1 MVYTGLN
8 NKFIT
13 AVSTLCAGFWL
24 AGCNPQPPQTPE
36 EAEYTKTKHPI
47 VMVHGLYGFDDL
59 IGIENFYKVPAAMRR
74 GGATLH
80 VVTTS
85 GINTPEVRGEQ
96 LIKKLDEL
104 VAITG
109 VKKYNLIG
117 HSLGA
122 PTSRYVASLR
132 PDLVASV
139 STVAGVNDGTG
150 LADNLAGVAN
160 TPIIGDILHGA
171 GNLFG
176 GVIDLI
182 QGERFEHN
190 TRAGANAMSQ
200 AGMDVFNAKYP
211 DAVPAEYCGQG
222 EHIVNGIA
230 YYSWTGNVVRTNRLD
245 IFDPLHILNSWT
257 MEGQENDGFVPKCS
271 THLGKVIR
279 NDYPHNHFDYMN
291 WFLGLHG
298 ADAPDPRSIYRAHAN
313 RLKLDG
319 L

>member
-1 MVYTGLN
+1 MAYRIFE
-8 NKFIT
+8 NKLIATF
-13 AVSTLCAGFWL
+13 STLFAGLWL
-24 AGCNPQPPQTPE
+24 TACNPQQQQTPE

-80 VVTTS
+80 VITVS

-104 VAITG
+104 VAVTG

-122 PTSRYVASLR
+122 PTSRYVASTR

-150 LADNLAGVAN
+150 LADNLSGIAN
-160 TPIIGDILHGA
+160 APIVGNILHAA

-176 GVIDLI
+176 GIIDFI
-182 QGERFEHN
+182 QGERFPHD
-190 TRAGANAMSQ
+190 TRAAANAMSQ
-200 AGMDVFNAKYP
+200 VGMTAFNKRHP

-222 EHIVNGIA
+222 EHIVKGIA
-230 YYSWTGNVVRTNRLD
+230 YYSWTGNRVRTNRLD
-245 IFDPLHILNSWT
+245 IFDPLHLLNSWT
-257 MEGQENDGFVPKCS
+257 IKGESDGFVPKCS

-279 NDYPHNHFDYMN
+279 NDYPHNHFDFMN

-298 ADAPDPRSIYRAHAN
+298 ADAADPRSIYRAHAN

>member
-1 MVYTGLN
+1 MAYN
-8 NKFIT
+8 IFKNKIVAT
-13 AVSTLCAGFWL
+13 SSALL
-24 AGCNPQPPQTPE
+24 ASICLSGCNPEQQQTPE
-36 EAEYTKTKHPI
+36 EAEYTKTKYPI

-80 VVTTS
+80 VVTMS

-96 LIKKLDEL
+96 LIQKLDEL

-109 VKKYNLIG
+109 EKKYNLIA
-117 HSLGA
+117 HSLGS
-122 PTSRYVASLR
+122 PTSRYVASTR

-139 STVAGVNDGTG
+139 SSVAGVNDGTG
-150 LADNLAGVAN
+150 LADNLAGIAN
-160 TPIIGDILHGA
+160 TPIVGDILHGA

-176 GVIDLI
+176 GIIDVI
-182 QGERFEHN
+182 QGERFPHD

-200 AGMDVFNAKYP
+200 AGMTVFNKKYP

-222 EHIVNGIA
+222 EHIVKGIA

-257 MEGQENDGFVPKCS
+257 MEGIENDGFVPKCS

-298 ADAPDPRSIYRAHAN
+298 SDAPDPRSIYRAHAN